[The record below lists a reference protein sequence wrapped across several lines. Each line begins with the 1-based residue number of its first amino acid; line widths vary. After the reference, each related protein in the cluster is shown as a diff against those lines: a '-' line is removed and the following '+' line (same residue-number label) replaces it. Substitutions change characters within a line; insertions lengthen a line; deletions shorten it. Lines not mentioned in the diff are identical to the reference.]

1 MKKDNRLTNLLNTII
16 VKAQL
21 VLQPSKI
28 MDMDDLITKNR
39 LDINLRIKFLEDVVV
54 RKKKYNKTRYY
65 KFVKIPR
72 GDGLNEDPEA
82 ISKQFI
88 GLYEDI
94 KKNGFNGYFIVAK
107 TNRLNHVEIVFR
119 DCRKISN
126 EKIRFKYQLV
136 GGAHRF
142 AACRFL
148 GYKKIPVKVIRTPFL
163 NFPDM
168 TSFIKRYK
176 I

>member
-1 MKKDNRLTNLLNTII
+1 MKKDNTLTNLSNIVI

-21 VLQPSKI
+21 ALQPARL
-28 MDMDDLITKNR
+28 MDMEELITKNR
-39 LDINLRIKFLEDVVV
+39 LDLNLMVKFLEEVVG

-72 GDGLNEDPEA
+72 GGGLNEDPDI

-88 GLYEDI
+88 DIYESI
-94 KKNGFNGYFIVAK
+94 RKNGFKGYFIVAK
-107 TNRLNHVEIVFR
+107 TNNFNFIETVFR

-142 AACRFL
+142 AACKFL
-148 GYKKIPVKVIRTPFL
+148 GYEKIPVKMIRTPFL

>member
-1 MKKDNRLTNLLNTII
+1 MKKENRLTNLLNIAI
-16 VKAQL
+16 VKIQR
-21 VLQPSKI
+21 VLQHPKM
-28 MDMDDLITKNR
+28 MDMDKLITKNR
-39 LDINLRIKFLEDVVV
+39 LDLNLRIKFLEEVIG
-54 RKKKYNKTRYY
+54 KGKKYSETRYY
-65 KFVKIPR
+65 KFIKIPR

-82 ISKQFI
+82 ISGQFI
-88 GLYEDI
+88 GLYESI
-94 KKNGFNGYFIVAK
+94 RKNGFNGYFIVAK
-107 TNRLNHVEIVFR
+107 TNRFNLVETVFR
-119 DCRKISN
+119 DCRKISD

-142 AACRFL
+142 AACKFL
-148 GYKKIPVKVIRTPFL
+148 GHEKIRVKVIRTPFL

>member
-1 MKKDNRLTNLLNTII
+1 MKKENALTKLLNIAI

-21 VLQPSKI
+21 ALQPARLR
-28 MDMDDLITKNR
+28 DMESLITKNR
-39 LDINLRIKFLEDVVV
+39 LDINLRIKFLEDVVG
-54 RKKKYNKTRYY
+54 RKKKFNKTRYY
-65 KFVKIPR
+65 RFVGIPR

-82 ISKQFI
+82 ISRQFI
-88 GLYEDI
+88 ELYEDI
-94 KKNGFNGYFIVAK
+94 RKNGFNGHFIVAK
-107 TNRLNHVEIVFR
+107 TNRFNHEEIVFR
-119 DCRKISN
+119 DHREVSNKKI
-126 EKIRFKYQLV
+126 EFKYQLV

-148 GYKKIPVKVIRTPFL
+148 GYKKIPVKIIRTPFL
-163 NFPDM
+163 NFPNM